1 MAKQIITLAFSFL
14 AICGDAF
21 AQCSM
26 CRATLENSADR
37 AAAASGMNLAVLI
50 LLVPP
55 VALFIGIFGLIYRSR
70 N

>member
-1 MAKQIITLAFSFL
+1 
-14 AICGDAF
+14 
-21 AQCSM
+21 M
-26 CRATLENSADR
+26 CRATLENSAE
-37 AAAASGMNLAVLI
+37 ASAAASSMNLAVLI